1 MRQQWRPLLSLH
13 CSAFC
18 AHQLITNVQIRCKQ
32 MRSECLSLGG
42 RMLIASHNGTLTF
55 PVELNKPALAQKQL
69 KQTHRNKLANRC
81 TSGCMSTGGLA
92 KRLSCKTD
100 CTNGS
105 PCTLRITSSLL
116 DVRFR
121 TARKVAS
128 FVRWL
133 AETGLHHNQM
143 RSLTRTVVHVRF
155 VRHGDVIVVGRS
167 SLVNRVQT
175 RTDDLYGELL
185 HARPQPSTDRQLLQ

>member
-1 MRQQWRPLLSLH
+1 MAAITVRAL
-13 CSAFC
+13 FC
-18 AHQLITNVQIRCKQ
+18 AHQLITNVQIRCKR

-121 TARKVAS
+121 TARRVAS

-143 RSLTRTVVHVRF
+143 RSLTRTVVHVR
-155 VRHGDVIVVGRS
+155 HGDVIVVGRS
-167 SLVNRVQT
+167 SLVTRVQT

-185 HARPQPSTDRQLLQ
+185 YACPQPSTDRQLLQ